1 MSARDAFN
9 YPEGMYLLNHSV
21 GLPPVTTDEAWKEAF
36 LMPWQAAREGT
47 WPKWMPVIDAFR
59 DEIAGLLNGLPA
71 EVCPQLNLSSALTKI
86 LTSLTLPENRQGILY
101 SEEDFPTIGF
111 VLRQAE
117 RAGHT
122 LHCLPREAD
131 CLDLQTWETALT
143 SDIGVALITHVHSN
157 TSRQMP
163 VDQISALCRERGI
176 ISVVDVAQSAGVVP
190 IDVQTWRVHF
200 LIGSCVKWLCGGPG
214 AGFLWVASDTI
225 EQCEPRDV
233 GWFSHAAP
241 FEFDIHHFRYA
252 EDALRFWGGTPAIQ
266 SYAVATNSLRT
277 LSAIGSERIAQ
288 HNRALT
294 RRLMAGL
301 DPALIVTPTAD
312 EHRGGTVVVGDE
324 ALDTQKV
331 DSALR
336 EAGVEYDRRAYGIR
350 LSPHIYNDEREIDTV
365 LACLRSAS

>member
-1 MSARDAFN
+1 MNARDAFN

-47 WPKWMPVIDAFR
+47 WPNWMPVIDAFR
-59 DEIAGLLNGLPA
+59 GEIAGLLNGLPA
-71 EVCPQLNLSSALTKI
+71 EVCPQINLSSALTKI
-86 LTSLTLPENRQGILY
+86 LTSLNLPENRRGILY

-111 VLRQAE
+111 VLQQAE

-131 CLDLQTWETALT
+131 CLDFQTWEAALT
-143 SDIGVALITHVHSN
+143 SEVGVALITHVHSN

-163 VDQISALCRERGI
+163 VDQISTLCRERGI
-176 ISVVDVAQSAGVVP
+176 LSVVDIAQSAGVVP
-190 IDVQTWRVHF
+190 IDVSAWQTDF

-214 AGFLWVASDTI
+214 AGFLWVASHMI
-225 EQCEPRDV
+225 ERCEPRDV

-241 FEFDIHHFRYA
+241 FEFDIHDFRYA

-277 LSAIGSERIAQ
+277 LRAIGLEQIAQ

-301 DPALIVTPTAD
+301 DPALIQTPNAD
-312 EHRGGTVVVGDE
+312 EQRGGTVVVSDD

-331 DSALR
+331 DAALQ

-350 LSPHIYNDEREIDTV
+350 LSPHIYNDEDEIDTV